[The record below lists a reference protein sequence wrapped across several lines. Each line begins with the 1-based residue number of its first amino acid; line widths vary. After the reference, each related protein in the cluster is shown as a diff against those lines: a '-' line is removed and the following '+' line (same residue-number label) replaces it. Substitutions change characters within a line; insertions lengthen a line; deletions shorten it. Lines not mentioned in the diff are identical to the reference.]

1 MIYAADSVITQND
14 ARDILERGAVAVEG
28 TRIADVGALA
38 DVQARRPGDRVLDL
52 GEAVIMPGLVNGHTH
67 IPMSALRGFS
77 DDKALMD
84 WLQQDIFPVEAR
96 LTPEIV
102 RTASLFSCAE
112 LLRTGCTALFDMYML
127 EDAVFAAVDEAGL
140 RAVLGENV

>member
-1 MIYAADSVITQND
+1 MIYAANSVITQND

-67 IPMSALRGFS
+67 IPTRRSWTGS
-77 DDKALMD
+77 S
-84 WLQQDIFPVEAR
+84 
-96 LTPEIV
+96 
-102 RTASLFSCAE
+102 RTSSPS
-112 LLRTGCTALFDMYML
+112 R
-127 EDAVFAAVDEAGL
+127 
-140 RAVLGENV
+140 RA